1 MTDLALQRLQK
12 KLAKRDRRIEGMQR
26 YIRHLEGLLRP
37 AIKSRLEILSPEVQ
51 RQLTYV
57 VQRAIANVRMIPVM
71 GIHSNDRVVRVEVEN
86 AKGERHDPQP
96 S

>member
-51 RQLTYV
+51 RQLTYA
-57 VQRAIANVRMIPVM
+57 VQRAIANVRMIPVL